1 MKFNAGT
8 VAEALTPHLEAVFD
22 PRCIQPL
29 TFGRSRLISSHV
41 PAQNGFGC
49 HHTISMSMGLAIQK
63 VAAHRKTPTS
73 SVIPSQTPS
82 LPPSFALPDTPQPS
96 CLGGV

>member
-29 TFGRSRLISSHV
+29 TFCRSRLISSYV
-41 PAQNGFGC
+41 TAQNGFTGL
-49 HHTISMSMGLAIQK
+49 HPIAMSMGLAIQK
-63 VAAHRKTPTS
+63 IAAHRKTPY
-73 SVIPSQTPS
+73 I
-82 LPPSFALPDTPQPS
+82 
-96 CLGGV
+96 